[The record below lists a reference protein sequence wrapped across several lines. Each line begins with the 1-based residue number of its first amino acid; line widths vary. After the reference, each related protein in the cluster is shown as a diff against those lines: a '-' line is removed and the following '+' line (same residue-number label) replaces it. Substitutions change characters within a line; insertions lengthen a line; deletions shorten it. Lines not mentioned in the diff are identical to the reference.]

1 MKPVATPTLFAPPCL
16 AAAAITLTTLTAAQ
30 LAVAET
36 SGPVTGPGYRV
47 EQPGSVT
54 AFLHKMSERAET
66 LLSDSE
72 VAINAMLQHPW
83 LKNSAC
89 ILSDCTQPPQQRHTA
104 PIEPKMVYVQVQCEA
119 SQRRTPDTPEPQWVA
134 PPCIKG
140 FHMAVTEVTV
150 AAFSRFVQQTGYRT
164 DAEKAENGGCHVL
177 TAQRWRLNTAINWQQ
192 PAPPRYAQLEHP
204 VSCISFND
212 AQAYIRWLNQHT
224 GRSYRLPTE
233 AELAYATQGAA
244 SLPDIWGGPREKLAC
259 HQAMTA
265 GNGEGVASGTVCDDA
280 QSTTPVNSRP
290 ANGLGLKS
298 TRGSLWEWTCSG
310 YQPGPHD
317 GTPQCVASEGGKRA
331 LLGGGWLETWNTTGR
346 YWLLPETQATR
357 GAGFRLVH
365 SVK

>member
-16 AAAAITLTTLTAAQ
+16 VAAAITLVTLTAAQ

-47 EQPGSVT
+47 EQPGPVT
-54 AFLHKMSERAET
+54 TFLHKVSERAET

-83 LKNSAC
+83 LKDSAC
-89 ILSDCTQPPQQRHTA
+89 ILTDCTQLPQQRHTA
-104 PIEPKMVYVQVQCEA
+104 PIVPEMVYVQVQCEA

-177 TAQRWRLNTAINWQQ
+177 TAQRWRLDKTINWQQ
-192 PAPPRYAQLEHP
+192 PAQPEYP

-233 AELAYATQGAA
+233 AELAYAAQGAA
-244 SLPDIWGGPREKLAC
+244 SLPDIWGGPHEQQAC
-259 HQAMTA
+259 RQAITA
-265 GNGEGVASGTVCDDA
+265 SNGKAVATGTVCDDA
-280 QSTTPVNSRP
+280 QATTPVNRHP
-290 ANGLGLKS
+290 TNAFGLKG

-310 YQPGPHD
+310 YQPDPHD
-317 GTPQCVASEGGKRA
+317 GTPQCVAGEGGKQA
-331 LLGGGWLETWNTTGR
+331 LLGGGWIATREVTGR
-346 YWLLPETQATR
+346 YWLLPEAQATR

-365 SVK
+365 SVE